1 MESIKFLDATSQGAI
16 EYGYVEL
23 EIDDEEFNI
32 TIEQYSNG
40 SEVFLLDDLEYKEKL
55 ESLGV
60 EFDGDERIVGPDE
73 FLSNLHDFY
82 DSTTA
87 RLR

>member
-1 MESIKFLDATSQGAI
+1 MENIKFLDATSQGAI

-23 EIDDEEFNI
+23 EIDNEEFNI

-40 SEVFLLDDLEYKEKL
+40 VEVFLLDDSEYKEKL

-60 EFDGDERIVGPDE
+60 EFNEDERIIGPDQ
-73 FLSNLHDFY
+73 FLSDLHDFY